1 MNGKK
6 LLLALIILI
15 MTATVVLTGCFPER
29 ITVSFETNGGESLFP
44 VKVPVSAESLD
55 LPTPVRNGYV
65 FDGWYYDSALSSKV
79 DIKVIPEEDCTFYA
93 KWTPQLVT
101 VTFNADGVL
110 SYKYV
115 SYGSDLPVSEMPAV
129 PEKPGYDGRWLTDG
143 LTNVTAP
150 VTIFAQYYLANY
162 SVTYV
167 VDGEEYAFYSGL
179 PGDSILSP
187 DEPEKENSYFYGW
200 YYDTAFS
207 DPCLTLPVAVPD
219 SNLILYARFLDNS
232 DMSRYLSYTVSD
244 GEAKVTGLTS
254 IGKNQTLIIIPE
266 TLGGYPVTSV
276 GGPSSDPAAGKVFS
290 SEVLSTL
297 VIPGTVKTVGDYAFF
312 DIPTLTEIK
321 IEEGLISV
329 GKGAFAGLSSL
340 TKISLPAS
348 VETVGDYAFAA
359 IRPSQD
365 PEETLELYD
374 FGCDAALS
382 GSVLSEIVFAAGS
395 SLRELGKNVLSYTSA
410 TSFTLPDSDNYTFDY
425 RSFALSSLTDI
436 LSANPSYVSVDGT
449 LYSADLSRFVYL
461 PLAKSG
467 DITLQDGVSSVDEG
481 AFLGNENILS
491 VTLPDSLQHIGDR
504 AFYSCTALESVAFG
518 AESALLTVGDEAFSL
533 TGIKS
538 FDLPDSVQSIG
549 ERVFASCSD
558 LSSFVYSGSNLSAVP
573 DETFKDCS
581 SLTSLTITGAT
592 VSVGDYA
599 FYGCS
604 SLSELIFPAQSILAE
619 IGSYAFYDCASLRSF
634 SLPSSLKT
642 IGAYAFAGSKKIAAE
657 PTIPSSVTYV
667 GDYAFINSGVRS
679 FQASTGLTYIGKGA
693 FKNCTVLNRL
703 RLPQNSLDTVPEEL
717 FYGCTALTTLN
728 IPSNFTSIETRAFYN
743 CSGIKSITFNKDAL
757 GNGILYIGESAFENC
772 TSLVNGGGDA
782 SVLPST
788 LTSLGKRAFYNC
800 SALTDV
806 SIPAGLQKVSE
817 EAFARCSGILRI
829 SFATGAVT
837 DTLDENSF
845 AYCTSLVSVTL
856 PSALALRNEAVDVGA
871 VKNPFFGCSSLAV
884 LNIVG
889 SDKLYSENGYVYFY
903 GSDGLK
909 TLYLY
914 PTGKT
919 GDFVLNTDYSAVD
932 DYAFY
937 GSNLSSFSLNH
948 NASIGSVEV
957 ITLVKIGSYAFA
969 ESNLSSAVLSRRI
982 YSVGSYA
989 FANSSLSVLT
999 VEDTFT
1005 ETDPSSFDIVNSS
1018 VSSNRLNFGDYA
1030 FAGTDL
1036 VSLSLPLRVETVGR
1050 GAFSDCYS
1058 LKNVAFADGANVPL
1072 QISDYAFASDSGL
1085 KSLFFPARTAS
1096 IGAYAFAYCRNVGE
1110 IVFSHSDGAL
1120 NIGDYAF
1127 LSNHYLRQIT
1137 LPSSLVSLGEG
1148 VFSDCSRLYSVN
1160 FPETLNASALA
1171 LPAYAFYGNYSLV
1184 DMVLP
1189 GYISEVGEKAFY
1201 QTGVVSVEFTDDPDG
1216 SLTIGASA
1224 FEGASGLTSVRL
1236 PVQLVAVGEKAFYM
1250 SGLTYLYYEQGS
1262 AFDVGS
1268 YAFAKTS
1275 LKEIVLNE
1283 RFIPTGE
1290 FIFADNAFLTSAS
1303 LVSSD
1308 NTGFNAVF
1316 GDYMFK
1322 GSALTAIVFPAD
1334 YTVTVSSVGKEAFA
1348 DTAYLSSVS
1357 FEGAADGIVFGE
1369 YAFGSSQ
1376 ISSFLLSGDPSSIV
1390 LNEGAFLGTL
1400 SLESLAFSADVLTVG
1415 DYAFAESGISSLTL
1429 TAEEFSAGQGIAYG
1443 SVNLAAI
1450 DLIGSFTDFETVDGV
1465 LYRNSS
1471 NGKILLQ
1478 YPAGKQ
1484 GAVLEL
1490 RDISSIADYAFYGN
1504 GYLTTVTVLADNYIP
1519 CGVNSFL
1526 STNSA
1531 LTVFC
1536 ASDKVSDYSAWGLPV
1551 KVLRT
1556 EFDGFVFT
1564 LLGNGRYEI
1573 SGYTGTEESV
1583 TVNGTYSNG
1592 TETFRVESIGDNA
1605 FLNNTAVKHITI
1617 GTGINSVGK
1626 YAFSGCTSLESVT
1639 FGNNVA
1645 VVKNH
1650 AFYGC
1655 VSLTNIDFNSTLDYI
1670 EDYAF
1675 ANCLSLRSVTFPDS
1689 LQSIGAYSF
1698 ASAALTDIDFGNGL
1712 SVIGDNAFEN
1722 NSDLVEVRLPSS
1734 VSSIGDYVFR
1744 NCGNLTFL
1752 YLDALTVPSLKSS
1765 AAFRLTPSGM
1775 RIFVPSYS
1783 VSNFKTATYWR
1794 DYSTQILSVDN
1805 ISSLVGKENYV
1816 LTPISNGRYRLV
1828 AYIGEEKDVF
1838 IDPMLEDT
1846 GVIVEIGEYAFSQ
1859 FTETLEIGEGVTDI
1873 SANAFRNATSL
1884 VSVTLPESV
1893 RSVGSYAFA
1902 GLNKLSSVTFK
1913 ENSALGE
1920 IGSYAFYDCVS
1931 LTSLTLPANLSSI
1944 GKYAFS
1950 GSEGMNLETVI
1961 FLGYATVVLSIDDYA
1976 FAGNGKVTEMV
1987 FNCAVSRFG
1996 EGAFAECVSLE
2007 GIYLNSTG
2015 NVIAAI
2021 DETSTEVFADC
2032 DLLSVFLPSDATLRS
2047 YQQSWTSQYD
2057 RLRLVNSSYIAHD
2070 VTVDGILINQEGF
2083 VISPIGSSTVAS
2095 IISYIGD
2102 ETEVVFPS
2110 SVIIGNSTY
2119 TITRIGRTEN
2129 NSTTV
2134 LNGKVIGDNVT
2145 KITIPNS
2152 VTEIT
2157 GDAFR
2162 RTCLTEIV
2170 FAEGSTL
2177 SSIGRYAFAE
2187 NPFLES
2193 VTIPKSVSGINEYA
2207 FAYNDA
2213 LSSVAFEERGLYD
2226 ENTLTVNKY
2235 AFAYCNALESLT
2247 FPKHLSSIGDHAFDG
2262 DAGLKNVTFHTDG
2275 TIGQIGEYAFART
2288 ALVSIDLPMS
2298 VASVANYAFAE
2309 CNDLVYVRLYR
2320 ETGNGINSLTST
2332 YDNVFYGINNPFVR
2346 VYVPERSYTSYKDA
2360 KGWSSKNVIPDLKSG
2375 DFNYLLNASGAN
2387 TITLTAYT
2395 GTSENVVIP
2404 VNLTLDGTV
2413 YRITTI
2419 ASYFGN
2425 ASLKSVSFASGSA
2438 VTTIEA
2444 RAFASCSSLERVVL
2458 PDSVQNMGEY
2468 AFSDCSALIDVT
2480 LSANLNSLPA
2490 YAFYNCGALKELSVP
2505 SSVTTIGNAS
2515 FLNCASLNRLTIEFS
2530 DATTLGLSALVGTH
2544 QSLIILVPEGRQTAF
2559 ANQWLDYSSKIFD
2572 MTERYGDFILTANES
2587 GYTLIQYN
2595 GYASVLDLTT
2605 LTINGKKITQI
2616 SDGAVIHDG
2625 TEIIR

>member
-15 MTATVVLTGCFPER
+15 MAATVVLTGCFPER
-29 ITVSFETNGGESLFP
+29 ITITFETNGGESLSSL
-44 VKVPVSAESLD
+44 KVPVSSESLD

-65 FDGWYYDSALSSKV
+65 FDGWYYDSAFSSKV
-79 DIKVIPEEDCTFYA
+79 DIKVIPEEDCVFYA

-101 VTFNADGVL
+101 VTFKADDVAVA
-110 SYKYV
+110 YEYV
-115 SYGSDLPVSEMPAV
+115 PYGSDLPVSEMPEV
-129 PEKPGYDGRWLTDG
+129 PAKAGFDGRWLTDG

-150 VTIFAQYYLANY
+150 VTVFAQYFLATY

-207 DPCLTLPVAVPD
+207 EPCLTLPTAIPD
-219 SNLILYARFLDNS
+219 SNIMLYARFLDNS

-266 TLGGYPVTSV
+266 TLGGYPVTAV
-276 GGPSSDPAAGKVFS
+276 GGASADPAAGKIFS

-297 VIPGTVKTVGDYAFF
+297 VIPSSVKHIGDYAFF

-321 IEEGLISV
+321 IEEGLLSV

-348 VETVGDYAFAA
+348 TETVGDYAFAA
-359 IRPSQD
+359 VRPAKENDEVLSV
-365 PEETLELYD
+365 TD
-374 FGCDAALS
+374 FGCEVTIAPSKLT
-382 GSVLSEIVFAAGS
+382 EIVFAAGS
-395 SLRELGKNVLSYTSA
+395 SLLGLGKNVLAYTAA
-410 TSFTLPDSDNYTFDY
+410 TSFTLPDSENYTFDY

-436 LSANPSYVSVDGT
+436 LSANPSYVSVDGA
-449 LYSADLSRFVYL
+449 LYSADETRFVYL

-467 DITLQDGVSSVDEG
+467 DFNVKEGTLSIDEG
-481 AFLGNENILS
+481 AFLGNKNISS

-504 AFYSCTALESVAFG
+504 AFYSCTALKSVAFG

-549 ERVFASCSD
+549 ERVFAACSD
-558 LSSFVYSGSNLSAVP
+558 LASFSYSGQNLSAVP
-573 DETFKDCS
+573 DETFRDCS
-581 SLTSLTITGAT
+581 ALSSVAVTGAT
-592 VSVGDYA
+592 VAVGDYA

-604 SLSELIFPAQSILAE
+604 ALSELIFPAQSSLTE

-634 SLPSSLKT
+634 SLPSSLRT
-642 IGAYAFAGSKKIAAE
+642 IGAYAFAGSEKIAAE

-667 GDYAFINSGVRS
+667 GDYAFMNSGVRS

-743 CSGIKSITFNKDAL
+743 CSAIRSVTFNKDAL
-757 GNGILYIGESAFENC
+757 GNGILSIGESAFENC
-772 TSLVNGGGDA
+772 TSLLNGGGDE

-806 SIPAGLQKVSE
+806 TIPTGLQKIAEEVFAYCSE
-817 EAFARCSGILRI
+817 ISRI
-829 SFATGAVT
+829 SFTSGGIV
-837 DTLDENSF
+837 DTLGENCF

-856 PSALALRNEAVDVGA
+856 PSALALRSGTENVGA
-871 VKNPFFGCSSLAV
+871 VKNPFLGCSSLAI
-884 LNIVG
+884 LDISG
-889 SDKLYSENGYVYFY
+889 SSVLYSENGYIYFY

-914 PTGKT
+914 PAGKT
-919 GDFVLNTDYSAVD
+919 GEFVLNTDYSAID

-937 GSNLSSFSLNH
+937 GSGISSFSLSH
-948 NASIGSVEV
+948 NAPAGNVEV
-957 ITLVKIGSYAFA
+957 ITLVKIGAYAFA
-969 ESNLSSAVLSRRI
+969 ESDLSSAVLSRRI
-982 YSVGSYA
+982 CSVGDYA
-989 FANSSLSVLT
+989 FANSSLSALT
-999 VEDTFT
+999 VEETFI
-1005 ETDPSSFDIVNSS
+1005 ETDPSAFHIVNSS
-1018 VSSNRLNFGDYA
+1018 VSSNRLNFGEYA
-1030 FAGTDL
+1030 FAGTNL

-1058 LKNVAFADGANVPL
+1058 LKTVAFADGANVPL
-1072 QISDYAFASDSGL
+1072 QISDYAFAFNSGL
-1085 KSLFFPARTAS
+1085 QSLFFPARTAS
-1096 IGAYAFAYCRNVGE
+1096 IGDYAFAYCRNVGE
-1110 IVFSHSDGAL
+1110 IVFSDSDGAL
-1120 NIGDYAF
+1120 DIGDYAF
-1127 LSNHYLRQIT
+1127 LSNHYLTQIT
-1137 LPSSLVSLGEG
+1137 LPSSLASLGEG
-1148 VFSDCSRLYSVN
+1148 VFSDCSRLHSVY
-1160 FPETLNASALA
+1160 FAETLNTSALA
-1171 LPAYAFYGNYSLV
+1171 LPAYAFYGSNALV
-1184 DMVLP
+1184 DISLP

-1201 QTGVVSVEFTDDPDG
+1201 CTGLVSVEFTDNPDG
-1216 SLTIGASA
+1216 SLSIGASA
-1224 FEGASGLTSVRL
+1224 FEGVSGLVSVLL
-1236 PVQLVAVGEKAFYM
+1236 PVQLVSVGEKAFYK
-1250 SGLTYLYYEQGS
+1250 SGLTYLYYGQGS
-1262 AFDVGS
+1262 AFNVES
-1268 YAFAKTS
+1268 YAFAETA
-1275 LKEIVLNE
+1275 LEEIVLNE
-1283 RFIPTGE
+1283 RFRPVGE
-1290 FIFADNAFLTSAS
+1290 YVFADNSSLTAVT
-1303 LVSSD
+1303 LESSD
-1308 NTGFNAVF
+1308 NTAFDAFF

-1322 GSALTAIVFPAD
+1322 GSALTTLSFPSA
-1334 YTVTVSSVGKEAFA
+1334 YSVTVSSIGKEAFA
-1348 DTAYLSSVS
+1348 DTVNLSSVS
-1357 FEGAADGIVFGE
+1357 FEAADGIVIGE
-1369 YAFGSSQ
+1369 YAFRSSG
-1376 ISSFLLSGDPSSIV
+1376 ISSFLLSGDPSSV
-1390 LNEGAFLGTL
+1390 VVKEGAFFHTL
-1400 SLESLAFSADVLTVG
+1400 ALESLSFVADALTAA
-1415 DYAFAESGISSLTL
+1415 DYAFAESGISSLSLSAT
-1429 TAEEFSAGQGIAYG
+1429 EFSAGQGIAYG
-1443 SVNLAAI
+1443 SVNLASV

-1465 LYRNSS
+1465 LYGNTA
-1471 NGKILLQ
+1471 NGRVLLQ

-1484 GAVLEL
+1484 GAVFELE
-1490 RDISSIADYAFYGN
+1490 DVSAVADYAFYGN
-1504 GYLTTVTVLADNYIP
+1504 GYLTTITVLAEEYIA
-1519 CGVNSFL
+1519 CGENSFG

-1536 ASDKVSDYSAWGLPV
+1536 ASDKLSDYAAWGLPV
-1551 KVLRT
+1551 KVLQT
-1556 EFDGFVFT
+1556 EFNGFVFT

-1583 TVNGTYSNG
+1583 TVKGTYSDGNK
-1592 TETFRVESIGDNA
+1592 TFRVESVGDNA

-1617 GTGINSVGK
+1617 DTGINSVGK

-1655 VSLTNIDFNSTLDYI
+1655 VSLTSIAFNSNLDYI

-1675 ANCLSLRSVTFPDS
+1675 ANCLSLENVAFPDS
-1689 LQSIGAYSF
+1689 LDSIGAYSF
-1698 ASAALTDIDFGNGL
+1698 AYTALTDIDFGNGL

-1722 NSDLVEVRLPSS
+1722 NTRLVEVRLPSS

-1744 NCGNLTFL
+1744 NCDNLTFL
-1752 YLDALTVPSLKSS
+1752 YLDSLTVPSLKSS

-1783 VSNFKTATYWR
+1783 VGNFKTATYWR

-1805 ISSLVGKENYV
+1805 ISSLTGKENYV
-1816 LTPISNGRYRLV
+1816 LTQISNGRYRLV
-1828 AYIGEEKDVF
+1828 AYIGEEKDVT
-1838 IDPMLEDT
+1838 IDPILEDT
-1846 GVIVEIGEYAFSQ
+1846 GIIVEIGEYAFSQ
-1859 FTETLEIGEGVTDI
+1859 FTETLTIGEGVTDI
-1873 SANAFRNATSL
+1873 AANAFRNATSL
-1884 VSVTLPESV
+1884 VSVVLPESV
-1893 RSVGSYAFA
+1893 RTIGAYAFA
-1902 GLNKLSSVTFK
+1902 GLNKLSSVTFS

-1920 IGSYAFYDCVS
+1920 IGAYAFYDCVS
-1931 LTSLTLPANLSSI
+1931 LRSVTLPPNLSAI

-1950 GSEGMNLETVI
+1950 GSGEMNLETVT
-1961 FLGYATVVLSIDDYA
+1961 FLGYVTVVLSIDDYA
-1976 FAGNGKVTEMV
+1976 FAGNGKVEEMV

-1996 EGAFAECVSLE
+1996 EGAFADCVALK

-2021 DETSTEVFADC
+2021 DETSTEVFANC
-2032 DLLSVFLPSDATLRS
+2032 DRLSVFLPSDATLRS

-2057 RLRLVNSSYIAHD
+2057 RLRLVNASYIAQD
-2070 VTVDGILINQEGF
+2070 VIVDGIAIRQEGF
-2083 VISPIGSSTVAS
+2083 VISPIGSGTVAS
-2095 IISYIGD
+2095 IIGYIGD

-2110 SVIIGNSTY
+2110 TVIIGNNTY

-2129 NSTTV
+2129 NSSTV
-2134 LNGKVIGDNVT
+2134 LNGKVIGDDVT
-2145 KITIPNS
+2145 KVTIPNS

-2162 RTCLTEIV
+2162 RTRLTEVV
-2170 FAEGSTL
+2170 FAEGSTV
-2177 SSIGRYAFAE
+2177 SVIGRYAFAE
-2187 NPFLES
+2187 NPYLES

-2213 LSSVAFEERGLYD
+2213 LVSVNFEEPGLYD
-2226 ENTLTVNKY
+2226 ENSLTISRY
-2235 AFAYCNALESLT
+2235 AFAYCNALETMS
-2247 FPKHLSSIGDHAFDG
+2247 FPKHLTTIGDHAFDG
-2262 DAGLKNVTFHTDG
+2262 DVSLKNVTFRNDG
-2275 TIGQIGEYAFART
+2275 SINLIGEYAFART
-2288 ALVSIDLPMS
+2288 ALVSIELPMS
-2298 VASVANYAFAE
+2298 VSSVANYAFAE
-2309 CNDLVYVRLYR
+2309 CNDLVYVRLFR
-2320 ETGNGINSLTST
+2320 ETGNGINSLTAT
-2332 YDNVFYGINNPFVR
+2332 YDNVFYGISNPFVR

-2360 KGWSSKNVIPDLKSG
+2360 KGWSSKNVIPDLAAG
-2375 DFNYLLNASGAN
+2375 DFNYMFNASGAN
-2387 TITLTAYT
+2387 TVTLTAYN

-2404 VNLTLDGTV
+2404 VNLTLNGTV

-2425 ASLKSVSFASGSA
+2425 ASLESVSFASGSA

-2444 RAFASCSSLERVVL
+2444 RAFAACSSLERIVL

-2468 AFSDCSALIDVT
+2468 VFSDCSVLTDVT
-2480 LSANLNSLPA
+2480 LSANLNALPA
-2490 YAFYNCGALKELSVP
+2490 YAFYNCSALKELTVP
-2505 SSVTTIGNAS
+2505 ASVTTIGNAS
-2515 FLNCASLNRLTIEFS
+2515 FLNCASLNRLTIGFS

-2544 QSLIILVPEGRQTAF
+2544 KSLIILVPEGRQNAF
-2559 ANQWLDYSSKIFD
+2559 ANQWLDYSSRIFD
-2572 MTERYGDFILTANES
+2572 MTERYGDFILTANDT

-2595 GYASVLDLTT
+2595 GQAPVLDLTT
-2605 LTINGKKITQI
+2605 LTINGKQITLV
-2616 SDGAVIHDG
+2616 SDGAIIHEE